1 MSIVVKIRLCNYHC
15 DVYEYN
21 LGLTGQVHNP
31 YKIVLTDRL
40 KTKRKKLCSLVVC
53 TLPFEIDLVA
63 INFMYLHFCSNMA

>member
-31 YKIVLTDRL
+31 YKIVLTFENQ
-40 KTKRKKLCSLVVC
+40 KKKIM
-53 TLPFEIDLVA
+53 LPCGVYFT
-63 INFMYLHFCSNMA
+63 F